1 MPRKLSTFS
10 RFHLNRPRRV
20 DSPRGIP
27 SPPFLHSSS
36 TVTTTVVRSS
46 FPFLSRLSSLRNS
59 EGRGSA
65 CPTAGWTIGLE
76 GEACYRGNAIQKL
89 NSVAGLSAP
98 LTKIALPKQNVTLT
112 LKNSDS
118 AINET
123 FVIFLTALLF
133 RWIAIIFSRVT
144 LNMENRR
151 AFILSDRANIQD
163 LTNTNPRHFLS

>member
-46 FPFLSRLSSLRNS
+46 FPFLSRLSSLGNS

-118 AINET
+118 AINDT
-123 FVIFLTALLF
+123 MKLSSS
-133 RWIAIIFSRVT
+133 FSVRFYFT
-144 LNMENRR
+144 GLR
-151 AFILSDRANIQD
+151 
-163 LTNTNPRHFLS
+163 

>member
-1 MPRKLSTFS
+1 M
-10 RFHLNRPRRV
+10 
-20 DSPRGIP
+20 
-27 SPPFLHSSS
+27 
-36 TVTTTVVRSS
+36 TTTVVRSS

-65 CPTAGWTIGLE
+65 CPTAGWTIGLVEEAE

-118 AINET
+118 AINDT
-123 FVIFLTALLF
+123 MKLSSS
-133 RWIAIIFSRVT
+133 FSVRFYFT
-144 LNMENRR
+144 GLR
-151 AFILSDRANIQD
+151 
-163 LTNTNPRHFLS
+163 

>member
-118 AINET
+118 AIND
-123 FVIFLTALLF
+123 AMKPSSS
-133 RWIAIIFSRVT
+133 FSGCFYFAGLR
-144 LNMENRR
+144 
-151 AFILSDRANIQD
+151 
-163 LTNTNPRHFLS
+163 

>member
-46 FPFLSRLSSLRNS
+46 FPFLSRLSSLGNS

-118 AINET
+118 AIND
-123 FVIFLTALLF
+123 AMKPSSS
-133 RWIAIIFSRVT
+133 FSGCFYFAGLR
-144 LNMENRR
+144 
-151 AFILSDRANIQD
+151 
-163 LTNTNPRHFLS
+163 

>member
-1 MPRKLSTFS
+1 M
-10 RFHLNRPRRV
+10 
-20 DSPRGIP
+20 
-27 SPPFLHSSS
+27 
-36 TVTTTVVRSS
+36 TTTIVRSS

-76 GEACYRGNAIQKL
+76 GEACYRGNAIQNL

-118 AINET
+118 AINDAMKPSSSFSLRFYLAE
-123 FVIFLTALLF
+123 LL
-133 RWIAIIFSRVT
+133 IFSRVT

-163 LTNTNPRHFLS
+163 LMNTNPRHFLS

>member
-1 MPRKLSTFS
+1 M
-10 RFHLNRPRRV
+10 
-20 DSPRGIP
+20 
-27 SPPFLHSSS
+27 
-36 TVTTTVVRSS
+36 TTTIVRSS

-65 CPTAGWTIGLE
+65 CPTAGWTIGLVEEAE

-118 AINET
+118 AINDAMKPSSSFSLRFYLAE
-123 FVIFLTALLF
+123 LL
-133 RWIAIIFSRVT
+133 IFSRVT

-163 LTNTNPRHFLS
+163 LMNTNPRHFLS